1 MSGNKLGF
9 NPYEMLPP
17 ERTGA
22 WGGWIAS
29 PIELLKLM
37 VGNRIEESLS
47 IVFKTHLDGFKR
59 RVDILNE
66 DSLREWI
73 TPTLASNETYGRCSM
88 SMIFNNFCL
97 FVLCVKAWDGR

>member
-17 ERTGA
+17 ERSGP

-37 VGNRIEESLS
+37 VKIIE
-47 IVFKTHLDGFKR
+47 
-59 RVDILNE
+59 ILN
-66 DSLREWI
+66 
-73 TPTLASNETYGRCSM
+73 
-88 SMIFNNFCL
+88 NNIKLGL
-97 FVLCVKAWDGR
+97 F